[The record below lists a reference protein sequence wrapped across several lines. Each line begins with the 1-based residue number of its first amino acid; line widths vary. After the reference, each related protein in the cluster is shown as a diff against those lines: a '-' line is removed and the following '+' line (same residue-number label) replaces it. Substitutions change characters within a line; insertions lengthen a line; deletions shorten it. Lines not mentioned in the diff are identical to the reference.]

1 MKKQLFTF
9 IIAVLAFSQSA
20 FSQEFKLKF
29 KKDTAF
35 IDGKPICLCKDR
47 NAGTEYRILTLKNR
61 ELIYAKAVGVGL
73 KAYYNLTFL
82 DSGAKCERE
91 MGWKF
96 GTGLVRDLYE
106 RGALTFD
113 SDSLNPEGLK
123 KFLMTNDHKYSEEFK
138 AEQKKTEREE
148 ADKAEKSAVSTSTK
162 KRSEVKLVERNTT
175 RRVSAG
181 FGKIEQDFKTI
192 GTYKEADVSV
202 TGKKITIISADGE
215 PIAELSFQSLSDKK
229 GKLFIF
235 TDREE
240 YDFPTTRALNSDGL
254 VEDFAKFLIDKR
266 YL

>member
-1 MKKQLFTF
+1 MKKHLFTL
-9 IIAVLAFSQSA
+9 IIALLAFSTNA

-47 NAGTEYRILTLKNR
+47 YAGTEYRILTLKNR
-61 ELIYAKAVGVGL
+61 ELLFAKAVGVGL

-106 RGALTFD
+106 RGALSFD

-138 AEQKKTEREE
+138 AEQKATEAKTVNSSSENGR
-148 ADKAEKSAVSTSTK
+148 STSKTI
-162 KRSEVKLVERNTT
+162 KLVERNRERKLTT
-175 RRVSAG
+175 G

-192 GTYKEADVSV
+192 GTYKEESADI
-202 TGKKITIISADGE
+202 TGKKITVLSMDGE
-215 PIAELSFQSLSDKK
+215 PIAEV
-229 GKLFIF
+229 IF
-235 TDREE
+235 KSMTTKTTKIFAFADRTE
-240 YDFPTTRALNSDGL
+240 YDFTTDKALNSFVLITEIAQFL
-254 VEDFAKFLIDKR
+254 VDKR

>member
-1 MKKQLFTF
+1 MKKQLFTL
-9 IIAVLAFSQSA
+9 ILALIAFSQNV
-20 FSQEFKLKF
+20 FSQDTKIKF

-47 NAGTEYRILTLKNR
+47 YAGTEYRILTLKNR
-61 ELIYAKAVGVGL
+61 ELLFAKAVGVGV

-113 SDSLNPEGLK
+113 SDSLNVEGLK
-123 KFLMTNDHKYSEEFK
+123 KFLMTNDRKFSEEFK
-138 AEQKKTEREE
+138 ITEKAAETNTDD
-148 ADKAEKSAVSTSTK
+148 DKVIKSVG
-162 KRSEVKLVERNTT
+162 KRSSIKLVERNTQ
-175 RRVSAG
+175 RRVSAS
-181 FGKIEQDFKTI
+181 FGKIEQDFATI

-202 TGKKITIISADGE
+202 TGKKITIVSADGQ
-215 PIAELSFQSLSDKK
+215 PIAELTFQSMTDKK

-235 TDREE
+235 EDREE
-240 YDFPTTRALNSDGL
+240 YDFPTTRSLNSDKL
-254 VEDFAKFLIDKR
+254 IEDFAQFLIDKR